1 MLIPIKLNQISKL
14 IPAVGTGSQF
24 KFALGDPGKILQRLI
39 ISSIGGIINFL
50 ISISQ
55 TGNQTYNL
63 WLLLCVIFF
72 LYIIW
77 GPILES
83 SRRNLKFKKYK
94 FFSLF
99 DGYVADIYQTEKV
112 ESSREQSNRQG
123 RLEIVENK
131 KTWLNLELEDED
143 GYLDKISFPMETKH
157 SQIKLGT
164 KIRCVVTSN
173 NRNFDRD
180 IYLTDAWLPDANMW
194 VGEYPYLLR
203 PAFREICYIYLDKFA
218 NNNYK

>member
-1 MLIPIKLNQISKL
+1 MLIPIKINQISKL
-14 IPAVGTGSQF
+14 IPSVGTGGQF
-24 KFALGDPGKILQRLI
+24 RFALGNPRKVLQRLI
-39 ISSIGGIINFL
+39 ISSIGGVLNLLLF
-50 ISISQ
+50 ISQ
-55 TGNQTYNL
+55 SSTQTENL

-83 SRRNLKFKKYK
+83 SRRNIRFKQSK

-99 DGYVADIYQTEKV
+99 DGYISEIYKFEKI

-123 RLEIVENK
+123 RLELIEK
-131 KTWLNLELEDED
+131 KRTWLVIELEDED
-143 GYLDKISFPMETKH
+143 GYLDKISFPMEQKH
-157 SQIKLGT
+157 SRIRIGSN
-164 KIRCVVTSN
+164 IRCLVSSN

-180 IYLTDAWLPDANMW
+180 IYLTDAWLPDENIW

-203 PAFREICYIYLDKFA
+203 PAFEEICYIYLK
-218 NNNYK
+218 